1 MTPERLADALREA
14 IRNRALLPGELLVQ
28 KDLAAKYN
36 VSRNPVREALRTLA
50 AEGLIVMAHGE
61 RAYVRQLTVTD
72 LQEIYDLRLR
82 LEPSLAPFIIDNASR
97 RDINDLRA
105 LAQEM
110 AQIPAADDTALRAWL
125 GLNYTFHQRLF
136 ALAGRTHTERI
147 LTALL
152 ELAQPYTQRNVGA
165 LGGRA
170 TADVEHLHMVDRI
183 DGKDAPA
190 LAAIITEHMRAARD
204 RVTAALAHEQRSA
217 VGSSTTTQ

>member
-1 MTPERLADALREA
+1 VTPERLADALRET

-72 LQEIYDLRLR
+72 LQEIYDLRLV
-82 LEPSLAPFIIDNASR
+82 LEPSLAPLIIENASQ
-97 RDINDLRA
+97 RDINELRA

-110 AQIPAADDTALRAWL
+110 AGIPAGEDAALRAWL
-125 GLNYTFHQRLF
+125 GLNYTFHQRLL
-136 ALAGRTHTERI
+136 ALTGRTHTERI

-152 ELAQPYTQRNVGA
+152 ELAQPYTQRNVGP
-165 LGGRA
+165 LGGRP
-170 TADVEHLHMVDRI
+170 TADVEHLRMVDRI

-190 LAAIITEHMRAARD
+190 LAALITQHMRAARD
-204 RVTAALAHEQRSA
+204 RVTAAIANEQGSLAA
-217 VGSSTTTQ
+217 SST